1 MSCGRAPP
9 GPHRSAHVLE
19 RAVSCG
25 RAGRATAALALTTG
39 VLAAACSGA
48 GSGRDR
54 PADVEELARAV
65 KDQIA
70 VDDLLAY
77 SAAVA
82 EHVRPSGG
90 PGENAAID
98 TIVAVLEARG
108 VPVVV
113 HELVA
118 YASDPVSAS
127 VSVPGTDFRPRAIT
141 MAYSASTG
149 SGGVEGRAVDM
160 GGLANLPRLETG
172 TGERLVIKGE
182 AFGAELPDLT
192 GAVAFVDGQPRNVP
206 TTVLERMGAT
216 AVVFVNPE
224 ERLNELIV
232 TSTWGSPSLMN
243 HHRLPTIPVAQ
254 IARSAGDELR
264 RLKAAGPVRL
274 RVETEL
280 RTGWTPMRLAVA
292 TVEPGV
298 TDERAAEE
306 VSSGA
311 PTATG
316 ASSEAGAPFVLL
328 GGHID
333 GWHHGATDE
342 AASNGA
348 MLALALAFHEVRD
361 RLRHG
366 LRVAWWPGHSNARYA
381 GSTWYA
387 DEFFTELR
395 QRGLAYMNID
405 GVGQIGA
412 KRFGATASEAFGE
425 FAARV
430 VERTEGAE
438 VAASRPGR
446 NSDQAFNG
454 VGLPLIQFN
463 HTRLAEDGG
472 YWWWHTPD
480 DTYDKIDGAV
490 LKTDTDIY
498 ADALVEMLTGAPFP
512 VSLSDQVAA
521 LGKAM
526 AARDDESGGATRLGE
541 RLAGRMAE
549 LRKVAERLDGL
560 AEAGRVNP
568 LEQVAVLRPLHR
580 VMYVPLNVYHP
591 DPGVR
596 LGPLPGLA
604 PAAVLA
610 DESTHPDRRGFAA
623 PVAARE
629 RNRLIEAVDDAL
641 AEARRVVA
649 AAGERR

>member
-1 MSCGRAPP
+1 M
-9 GPHRSAHVLE
+9 
-19 RAVSCG
+19 SCG

-48 GSGRDR
+48 GSGRDQ

-149 SGGVEGRAVDM
+149 PGGVEGRAVDM

-172 TGERLVIKGE
+172 TGERLVIEGE

-264 RLKAAGPVRL
+264 RLTAAGPVRL

-292 TVEPGV
+292 TVEPGA
-298 TDERAAEE
+298 TDERAAGDGSAGTPAAIGSAMADLDGQLE
-306 VSSGA
+306 SSGA

-580 VMYVPLNVYHP
+580 VMYVPHNVYHP

-610 DESTHPDRRGFAA
+610 DEGAHPDRRGFAA